1 MPKDTKKKSTAA
13 RRPGKRSAIPAPAP
27 GEQSAFGLG
36 PEAFE
41 RALLTGESRGL
52 LEDYFGAENYG
63 QLRDLARDASTRSVR
78 GGPRVLIL
86 PGIMGSTLG
95 KPGPLHLTDVLWIN
109 PAAIALGR
117 LMELALDGRPSAFGA
132 TGVVL
137 LAYLKLKL
145 RLKIAGCNADFH
157 AYDWRRSLKDA
168 GTNLADAINKDASR
182 QVSLVAHSMGGLV
195 ARAALAKTGDKVA
208 RLIMLGTPNYGS
220 FAPVQVIR
228 GTYDVVQK
236 VAAVDLKHDAPE
248 LCSQVFNTFPGLYE
262 MMPSPEKFSAMN
274 LYDKSE
280 WPQTGPQPRANLLSG
295 VKPVIDTLAPGDSR
309 FFLIAGVNQDT
320 VVGLQ
325 TKDGEFSYEVSPDG
339 DGTVPLVF
347 ARLANIPE
355 DQVYYVEA
363 GHGALPNNGAVES
376 AAIELL
382 SSGHTAALPNVRPP
396 AQRAARMVT
405 ESQIR
410 EMAKRAPGV
419 GQLGSADYRHLL
431 DAVAAP
437 PSPEQGVGA
446 ALTTTAPAAGT
457 GAMALDLSPRF
468 QNLTIGRRRQR
479 RIELTLAHGS
489 ITDADS
495 RAYVLGVF
503 RNVAPSGAAR
513 AIDQRLDGAIT
524 DFTARRM
531 FSGDVGT
538 VFTMPVGRRQLA
550 ADMVLFAGL
559 GAFDQFNAEVQ
570 QLIAENV
577 IRVLV
582 RSRVDEFATLLIGAG
597 SGQSATAVLQNLL
610 VGFFRGLKDTDP
622 HNRFRGI
629 TLCENDAARFAEMKS
644 ELYRLAGTAL
654 FEDVE
659 LTLDEI
665 ELPPVERAAP
675 RVLTQAQEP
684 VYAIVRQEGESGG
697 RYHYRVSILGSGMKA
712 AVITAAREVDAAK
725 LQQLLGQFDRAVAD
739 GVKELEPF
747 GEQFAD
753 LLLPAEV
760 CTVLATMKDR
770 HLVVVHDGPAAR
782 IPWETLTVGD
792 WTAALAGGL
801 SRRYLADNLSIAT
814 WLEERRAEPTM
825 RLLLVVNPLGD
836 LAGAD
841 EEGKRILQLASATAG
856 IDVTPLLQK
865 DATKSAVL
873 SALRT
878 GKYDCVHYAGHAFF
892 DPQGPSRSGLICAGR
907 EILSG
912 ADLMGMSNLPFL
924 IFFNACEAGRVR
936 GRPTVA
942 AKPASV
948 QVSESYGVAE
958 ALMRGG
964 MANYMST
971 YWPVGDAAAE
981 TFASTFYK
989 SVLGGKPIG
998 AALLEGRKAVRAAG
1012 ERDWA
1017 DYILYGNYDFV
1028 LKQAVAQP
1036 G

>member
-1 MPKDTKKKSTAA
+1 M
-13 RRPGKRSAIPAPAP
+13 
-27 GEQSAFGLG
+27 
-36 PEAFE
+36 E

-63 QLRDLARDASTRSVR
+63 QLRDLSRDASTRSVR
-78 GGPRVLIL
+78 GGQRVLIL

-95 KPGPLHLTDVLWIN
+95 KPGALHTTDVLWIN
-109 PAAIALGR
+109 PVAIALGR
-117 LMELALDGRPSAFGA
+117 LTELALDDRPSPFGEA
-132 TGVVL
+132 GVVL

-145 RLKIAGCNADFH
+145 RLKIAGFDADFY
-157 AYDWRRSLKDA
+157 AYDWRRSLKDTGA
-168 GTNLADAINKDASR
+168 NLADAIKKDASP
-182 QVSLVAHSMGGLV
+182 QVSLVAHSMGGLL
-195 ARAALAKTGDKVA
+195 ARAALPKTGDKVA
-208 RLIMLGTPNYGS
+208 RLIMLGTPNCGS
-220 FAPVQVIR
+220 FAPAQVIR

-236 VAAVDLKHDAPE
+236 VAAVDLKHEAEE
-248 LCSQVFNTFPGLYE
+248 LCNEVFNTFPGLYE
-262 MMPSPEKFSAMN
+262 MLPSPEKFSAIN
-274 LYDKSE
+274 LYDRSA
-280 WPQTGPQPRANLLSG
+280 WPQTGPQPRANLLSA
-295 VKPVIDTLAPGDSR
+295 VKPAIDTLAPADSR

-320 VVGLQ
+320 VVGMH
-325 TKDGEFSYEVSPDG
+325 TKDGEFSCEVSPDG
-339 DGTVPLVF
+339 DGTVPLAF

-355 DQVYYVEA
+355 DQIYYVEA

-376 AAIELL
+376 AAIDLL
-382 SSGHTAALPNVRPP
+382 SSGRTSALSNVRPP
-396 AQRAARMVT
+396 ASRAARIVA
-405 ESQIR
+405 ESQLR
-410 EMAKRAPGV
+410 DMAKRASGV

-437 PSPEQGVGA
+437 PSPELGVA
-446 ALTTTAPAAGT
+446 AAFTSAAAAAGT
-457 GAMALDLSPRF
+457 GATALDLNPRF

-479 RIELTLAHGS
+479 RIEIALAHGS
-489 ITDADS
+489 ITDVDS

-503 RNVAPSGAAR
+503 GNVAPSGAAL
-513 AIDQRLDGAIT
+513 AIDQWLDGAIT

-538 VFTMPVGRRQLA
+538 VFTIPVGRSQLA

-559 GAFDQFNAEVQ
+559 GAFDRFNAEVQ

-597 SGQSATAVLQNLL
+597 SGQSVTSALQNLL
-610 VGFFRGLKDTDP
+610 VGFFRGLKDADP
-622 HNRFRGI
+622 HNRFRAI
-629 TLCENDAARFAEMKS
+629 TLCESDATRFAEMKS

-665 ELPPVERAAP
+665 EQPPVERPAP
-675 RVLTQAQEP
+675 RALTQAQEP
-684 VYAIVRQEGESGG
+684 VYAIVRQEGKTGG
-697 RYHYRVSILGSGMKA
+697 QFHYSVSILGSGMKA

-725 LQQLLGQFDRAVAD
+725 LQELLGRFDQAVAN
-739 GVKELEPF
+739 GEKQLQPF

-760 CTVLATMKDR
+760 RTVLEAMEQR

-782 IPWETLTVGD
+782 VPWEILTVGD

-801 SRRYLADNLSIAT
+801 SRRYLADNLPIAT
-814 WLEERRAEPTM
+814 WLEERRAEPTI

-836 LAGAD
+836 LDGAD
-841 EEGKRILQLASATAG
+841 NEGKRIMQLAGATAG
-856 IDVTPLLQK
+856 IEVTPLLQK
-865 DATKSAVL
+865 DATKASIL

-892 DPQGPSRSGLICAGR
+892 DPEGPSRSGLICAGR

-912 ADLMGMSNLPFL
+912 ADLVSISNLPFL
-924 IFFNACEAGRVR
+924 VFFNACEAGRVR
-936 GRPTVA
+936 GRPAA
-942 AKPASV
+942 AKQASV
-948 QVSESYGVAE
+948 QVSQSYGVAE

-964 MANYMST
+964 IANFMST

-998 AALLEGRKAVRAAG
+998 SALLEGRKAVLGIG

-1017 DYILYGNYDFV
+1017 DYILYGNFDFV
-1028 LKQAVAQP
+1028 LKQARTTQV
-1036 G
+1036 